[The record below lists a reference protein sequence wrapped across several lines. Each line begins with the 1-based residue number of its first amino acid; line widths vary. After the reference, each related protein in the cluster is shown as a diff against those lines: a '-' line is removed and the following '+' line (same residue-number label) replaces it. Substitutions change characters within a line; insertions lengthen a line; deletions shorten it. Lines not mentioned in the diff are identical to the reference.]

1 MASFVL
7 KNIGKC
13 YGGNLQAVKNFNLEI
28 RDGEFII
35 LVGPSGCGKSTTL
48 RMIAGLEEITQGTL
62 LIDGERAND
71 KPAGERD
78 IAMVFQNYALYPS
91 MTVYEN
97 MAFGLRMRKLPE
109 EEIHQRVQEAACSL
123 GLEALLNRKPK
134 ALSGGEQQRTAM
146 GRAMVRHPKLFL
158 MDEPLSN
165 LDARLRV
172 KIRQEIAELHRRL
185 GASILY
191 VTHDQ
196 TEAMTLGTRIVVM
209 KDGLVQQIDTPE
221 RLYQKPQNLFVA
233 GFIGAPQM
241 NFFTGTLRRQG
252 TEYRFLGDSICFTL
266 PANPSL
272 APYAGTEVIA
282 GVRPEDVAVKG
293 QQPCRASGSFTRSPV
308 LRREYLGAEAYYY
321 IRLDETPVVI
331 RAREGEEVDQNW
343 LEWGICSDRVHLFH
357 RATGE
362 RIGG

>member
-13 YGGNLQAVKNFNLEI
+13 YEGNLQAVKDFNLEI

-109 EEIHQRVQEAACSL
+109 KEIRQRVQEAACSL

-165 LDARLRV
+165 LDARLRF
-172 KIRQEIAELHRRL
+172 KIRQEIAELHRKL
-185 GASILY
+185 GTSILY

-196 TEAMTLGTRIVVM
+196 AEAMTLGTRIVVM
-209 KDGLVQQIDTPE
+209 KDGLIQQVDTPE
-221 RLYQKPQNLFVA
+221 RLYQKPGNIFVA
-233 GFIGAPQM
+233 EFIGSPQM
-241 NFFTGTLRRQG
+241 NFFTGTIRKKG
-252 TEYRFLGDSICFTL
+252 AEYWFFSDSLCFPL
-266 PANPSL
+266 PENPGL
-272 APYAGTEVIA
+272 ASYAGVKVIA
-282 GVRPEDVAVKG
+282 GIRPEDVVIKG
-293 QQPCRASGSFTRSPV
+293 MERSCRASGPFNRSPV
-308 LRREYLGAEAYYY
+308 LRREYLGAEVYYY
-321 IRLDETPVVI
+321 IRLGEMPIVV
-331 RAREGEEVDQNW
+331 RVRKDTAQSW
-343 LEWGICSDRVHLFH
+343 LEWGISGDKVHLFH
-357 RATGE
+357 GATGE
-362 RIGG
+362 RIGT